1 MEFGK
6 LITLVTTRGLIE
18 VKYLFGCA
26 EEMKHCEESY
36 LYFNRNSFFEIS
48 ECTKE
53 NISNRVFFYEI
64 EG

>member
-6 LITLVTTRGLIE
+6 LITLLTIRDLIE

-26 EEMKHCEESY
+26 EEMIHCKESY
-36 LYFNRNSFFEIS
+36 LYYNRNRFFEIS

-53 NISNRVFFYEI
+53 NISNRDFFNKI
-64 EG
+64 AS